1 MFASSRFSGFFANGS
16 TVVLVALLVIAL
28 FVIILLSGLL
38 CSRCKASSRPMNSA
52 EPQTIEI
59 TRFSSDDLG
68 NGKFTG
74 HGDDHTERKK
84 NLLFLESNL
93 VRLHG
98 RMSFPKFTVESEKD
112 QNNDIL
118 M

>member
-16 TVVLVALLVIAL
+16 IVVLVALLVIAL

-38 CSRCKASSRPMNSA
+38 CSRCKASSRPMTSA
-52 EPQTIEI
+52 
-59 TRFSSDDLG
+59 RFSSDDLG

-112 QNNDIL
+112 QNNNIL

>member
-52 EPQTIEI
+52 ESQTIEI
-59 TRFSSDDLG
+59 TRFS
-68 NGKFTG
+68 GKFTG

-84 NLLFLESNL
+84 KPFIPRIVSCTLAWTNE
-93 VRLHG
+93 
-98 RMSFPKFTVESEKD
+98 FPEIHSGV
-112 QNNDIL
+112 
-118 M
+118 

>member
-59 TRFSSDDLG
+59 TRFSSDDSG

-84 NLLFLESNL
+84 KPFIPRIESCTLAWTNE
-93 VRLHG
+93 
-98 RMSFPKFTVESEKD
+98 FPEIHSGV
-112 QNNDIL
+112 
-118 M
+118 